1 MQLKWQAKITNMSVF
16 IAYGSNLLS
25 GRVTASQAFDDVV
38 KVLQTRGLIVN
49 KISRLWSSKAWPN
62 PDDPSY
68 VNAVL
73 QITTHLQPAE
83 LMSFLHDVEREAGR
97 VRDGRLNTPR
107 VLDLDLVAFNDV
119 VMSGEKGLILPHP
132 RAAERAFVMGPL
144 AEIAPDWV
152 HPVLKRTAADL
163 FSCATVAADAYPLDA
178 AAS

>member
-1 MQLKWQAKITNMSVF
+1 MAGEDNNMSVF

-25 GRVTASQAFDDVV
+25 GRVTASQAFSDVV
-38 KVLQTRGLIVN
+38 KVLQARGLIVN

-62 PDDPSY
+62 PDDPPY

-73 QITTHLQPAE
+73 QIETDLEPSE
-83 LMSFLHDVEREAGR
+83 LMSLLHDVERDAGR
-97 VRDGRLNTPR
+97 MRDGRLNTPR
-107 VLDLDLVAFNDV
+107 VLDLDLIAFGDV

-152 HPVLKRTAADL
+152 HPVLKQSAVAL
-163 FSCATVAADAYPLDA
+163 FRHATIGTDAYPLDT